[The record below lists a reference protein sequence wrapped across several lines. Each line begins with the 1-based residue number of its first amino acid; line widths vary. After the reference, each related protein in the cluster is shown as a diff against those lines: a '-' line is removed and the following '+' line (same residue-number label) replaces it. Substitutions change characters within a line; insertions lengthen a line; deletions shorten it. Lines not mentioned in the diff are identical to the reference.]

1 MTTLVFTVAWLVGV
15 VGTFVPVVPATLV
28 IFAGALLAGYLEGF
42 SALSWPWLVGLGLV
56 ALFASLVDNL
66 ASGWGARKFGG
77 SKAAMWGAIL
87 GGLAGLFIPFGL
99 LIGPFVGALL
109 AEVLF
114 VRRALPDAV
123 RSAFG
128 TLVGLLTGI
137 AAKFVLHVLMGV
149 LVLWR
154 LAVGGA

>member
-1 MTTLVFTVAWLVGV
+1 MVTLVFVALWIVGL
-15 VGTFVPVVPATLV
+15 VGTFVPVVPATFV

-56 ALFASLVDNL
+56 AVAASLVDNL
-66 ASGWGARKFGG
+66 AGGWGARKFGG

-99 LIGPFVGALL
+99 LVGPFAGALL
-109 AEVLF
+109 AEVVF

-137 AAKFVLHVLMGV
+137 AAKFVLHVLMGL

-154 LAVGGA
+154 LGVAS